1 MSGYNVV
8 LITSI
13 FWALISEYEKRSNK
27 FLTSLLFSELCCCIP
42 CNKKYFNLFLIG
54 SWTTTSWGIYH
65 REFSVTIPS
74 WNICKFW
81 VFLSIGVRGTHGI
94 QPGKKAFWCMG
105 AVAFYGLYP
114 NRAVLTLGLEMS
126 FETSIGFGKFVPWS
140 ISTRKKKL

>member
-1 MSGYNVV
+1 MQRLHNLRYRYIKKVVWIKSLKKIAYNERERSITQTSSLFRCERSMSGYNVI
-8 LITSI
+8 LITCI

-74 WNICKFW
+74 WNICKFG
-81 VFLSIGVRGTHGI
+81 VFLNIGVRGTHGI
-94 QPGKKAFWCMG
+94 QPGK
-105 AVAFYGLYP
+105 
-114 NRAVLTLGLEMS
+114 
-126 FETSIGFGKFVPWS
+126 
-140 ISTRKKKL
+140 